1 MKLSLI
7 CEANEE
13 KLAFQIIKLIG
24 KAHGTSDFETL
35 RGQVFTAEFLSD
47 RAKIKEDDREA
58 AYKAEL
64 LVDAKDGHFKVSDK
78 AFKLAGISGGGG
90 GGGRPGPGFMQQA
103 PGWNKLMS
111 AFGK

>member
-13 KLAFQIIKLIG
+13 KLAFQIIKSIG
-24 KAHGTSDFETL
+24 KAHGTRDFETL

-47 RAKIKEDDREA
+47 RAKIEEKDRVA
-58 AYKAEL
+58 AYEAEL
-64 LVDAKDGHFKVSDK
+64 LVDAKEGHYKVSDK
-78 AFKLAGISGGGG
+78 AFKLAGIGVRGRGG
-90 GGGRPGPGFMQQA
+90 GPGFMQQA